1 MKNTAKQDRT
11 AEAYY
16 NVKTDAVDR
25 LLSTEKAP
33 SVPDTELRKYTK
45 KRRFQIPAPVKIIG
59 LKFWFAGAAC
69 YFFLWGLGLYVH
81 GLDMLFVLAVGLG
94 LVTDLMVNRILRNME
109 PEERAYDKWMMV
121 TARSFW
127 SVFLNV
133 VYAGVILFFVFQV
146 YGIFNY
152 ALGVNAAASGT
163 EQAAMIGVEPFLFGI
178 LYLVFDLLLIGF
190 RNMFLRVIRDA
201 GKKVSAGGR

>member
-1 MKNTAKQDRT
+1 MKQQEKKDRA
-11 AEAYY
+11 AESYY
-16 NVKTDAVDR
+16 DVKTDAVDR
-25 LLSTEKAP
+25 LLSTEKALP
-33 SVPDTELRKYTK
+33 VSKAELRKYK
-45 KRRFQIPAPVKIIG
+45 QKSGFHISASVKIIG

-81 GLDMLFVLAVGLG
+81 GLDMLFVLAIGLG
-94 LVTDLMVNRILRNME
+94 LITDLMTNRILRNME
-109 PEERAYDKWMMV
+109 PEDRAYDKWIMV

-133 VYAGVILFFVFQV
+133 VYSGLILFFIFLV

-152 ALGVNAAASGT
+152 ALGVNADASGS
-163 EQAAMIGVEPFLFGI
+163 ESVSMIGVEPFLFGI

-190 RNMFLRVIRDA
+190 RNIFLRIIRDA
-201 GKKVSAGGR
+201 GEKFSAGGR

>member
-1 MKNTAKQDRT
+1 MKKQAKKDRS
-11 AEAYY
+11 AQAYY
-16 NVKTDAVDR
+16 DVKTDAVEQ

-33 SVPDTELRKYTK
+33 AVPAAELRKYTK
-45 KRRFQIPAPVKIIG
+45 KHRFHIPAPVKIIG

-69 YFFLWGLGLYVH
+69 YFFLWGLGMYVH
-81 GLDMLFVLAVGLG
+81 GLDMLLVLAIGLG
-94 LVTDLMVNRILRNME
+94 LMTDLMVNRLLRNME

-133 VYAGVILFFVFQV
+133 IYAGVILFCIFQV
-146 YGIFNY
+146 YGILNY
-152 ALGVNAAASGT
+152 AMGVNAAASGT
-163 EQAAMIGVEPFLFGI
+163 EEVAMIGVEPFLFGI

-190 RNMFLRVIRDA
+190 RNMLLRVIRDA
-201 GKKVSAGGR
+201 GEKVSAGGR

>member
-1 MKNTAKQDRT
+1 MKNKAKQDRT
-11 AEAYY
+11 AGAYY

-33 SVPDTELRKYTK
+33 PVPDAELRKYTK

-81 GLDMLFVLAVGLG
+81 GLDMLFVLAIGLG

-109 PEERAYDKWMMV
+109 PEKQAYDKWMMV

-146 YGIFNY
+146 YGILNY

-201 GKKVSAGGR
+201 GEKVSAG